1 MVKFLLSVL
10 LVLPSLALSK
20 VETISADALLAQQSQ
35 NKTLVILDVRTT
47 DEFLQGHVPGAINIS
62 HDELEKKL
70 NTLMPYRSQPIVVYC
85 RSGRRA
91 KLAIDMLE
99 KAGFEKIYHLAGDM
113 NQWQAENRPI
123 EK

>member
-1 MVKFLLSVL
+1 MIKFLLSVL

-20 VETISADALLAQQSQ
+20 VETISADALLAQQAQ

-62 HDELEKKL
+62 HDELEKKI
-70 NTLMPYRSQPIVVYC
+70 NTLMPYQSQPIVVYC

-91 KLAIDMLE
+91 KLAIDILE

-113 NQWQAENRPI
+113 NQWRAENRPI